1 VKRVEYLMEIFK
13 LLVNFVFLLLTGI
26 AFLGYN
32 LFFVDK
38 DKILVLSIFIGVG
51 IVWVG
56 ILALIIKNLNT
67 QIVENLKE

>member
-1 VKRVEYLMEIFK
+1 MKRVEYLMEIFK

>member
-1 VKRVEYLMEIFK
+1 MKRVEYLMEIFK

-38 DKILVLSIFIGVG
+38 DKILVLLIFIGVG
-51 IVWVG
+51 IFWIGV
-56 ILALIIKNLNT
+56 LAFIIKNLNNK
-67 QIVENLKE
+67 IVENLKE

>member
-38 DKILVLSIFIGVG
+38 DKILVLLIFIGVG
-51 IVWVG
+51 IFWIGV
-56 ILALIIKNLNT
+56 LAFIIKNLNNK
-67 QIVENLKE
+67 IVENLKE